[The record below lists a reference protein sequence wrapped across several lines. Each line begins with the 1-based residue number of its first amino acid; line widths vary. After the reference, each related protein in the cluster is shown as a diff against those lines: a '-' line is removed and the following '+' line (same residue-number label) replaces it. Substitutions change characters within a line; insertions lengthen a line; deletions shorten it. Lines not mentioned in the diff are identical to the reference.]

1 MDESSDDDVF
11 YCNFN
16 GKKIIINLYEEFKV
30 FKKQCAKD
38 LKIENEND
46 IKFYIKL
53 SNDIKIEIT
62 NQEIY
67 EDNILNDPSVKE
79 VFCIL
84 DKNSNNKKKEKSIT
98 DYEGK
103 LLSIIKKLEEKV
115 NKLEC
120 NNNEILQKNIEL
132 ENQLSTLKN
141 QFEKYK
147 KETDIKLNQLEL
159 RTGLETENYIEERK
173 KIASSTN
180 ISNRQIPII
189 ENEKKINVIKIHT
202 INPKGLENNYND
214 IYNSNIN
221 NNFQSNFYSFEI
233 SLISEK
239 LLKNNIDKN
248 NNYLKAT
255 AKLKNN
261 GSSDFPSYCYLKSK
275 SDDNES
281 NFYIKDTIINNGE
294 VVKINEIIEITLY
307 LFFKNKNINNGLFY
321 INFILYNDELGIIGK
336 EEKME
341 IPLFDN
347 N

>member
-16 GKKIIINLYEEFKV
+16 GNKITINLYESFKV

-38 LKIENEND
+38 LKIGNEND
-46 IKFYIKL
+46 IKFYVKL
-53 SNDIKIEIT
+53 SDDIKIEIA
-62 NQEIY
+62 NQESY
-67 EDNILNDPSVKE
+67 EDNILNYPSVNE

-84 DKNSNNKKKEKSIT
+84 DKNSNNRKKEKRIT

-103 LLSIIKKLEEKV
+103 LLSIIQKLEEKV
-115 NKLEC
+115 NKLEF
-120 NNNEILQKNIEL
+120 NNNEILQKNKEL

-141 QFEKYK
+141 QFENYK
-147 KETDIKLNQLEL
+147 KETDIKLNKLEL
-159 RTGLETENYIEERK
+159 GKELENINYMEEIK
-173 KIASSTN
+173 KTASSTQ
-180 ISNRQIPII
+180 SNRQIPII